1 MGLRLLLGWRVEVV
15 FWKGVGV
22 EAIERGWRVF
32 GSRIGGLVLVGSD
45 GKRLKA

>member
-22 EAIERGWRVF
+22 EAIEGWKVEVVF
-32 GSRIGGLVLVGSD
+32 
-45 GKRLKA
+45 